1 MALGLEPRGGFFPTA
16 PWHDVEELGVFHVD
30 DRGGELGAVIRRLA
44 KKGHLVKA
52 QGLDHP
58 EAIWILGQGL
68 PVGEDSVVDGMPIT
82 AEFLRHLTGTARA
95 REVELGRDPPPREY
109 SRRQV

>member
-16 PWHDVEELGVFHVD
+16 TRHDVEELGVFHVD
-30 DRGGELGAVIRRLA
+30 DRGRELGAVIRRLA

-52 QGLDHP
+52 EGLDHT

-68 PVGEDSVVDGMPIT
+68 PVAQDGVIDGMPVT
-82 AEFLRHLTGTARA
+82 AEFLAHLDRHCARST
-95 REVELGRDPPPREY
+95 PPPR
-109 SRRQV
+109 